1 MPLSIASI
9 FRKAFSFSEPTHH
22 SKWCEDDLQ
31 SEKRAALKN
40 NPCCGGVWGRWV
52 AWYYSVAQPACA
64 WSNIA
69 FAAVGFVVLWVG
81 TVDGARWSPE
91 VTKVYGILNVV
102 LAFASFLYH
111 ALPDGS
117 EGGRLDGLS
126 MWWIVSFLL
135 MTNVVILMHC
145 EWNDDN
151 QCVHANT
158 DGFNEWFWVVF
169 AVISLT
175 WALLRCC
182 YVETST
188 FFGLL
193 VLATSSTTLAIDY
206 RNGWA
211 WGSNAAFI
219 VAIGAWLLGRTNV
232 SFVISRHPNA
242 CCCLRRIQMEQGLCR
257 VDEGGRH
264 QHESWF
270 HKKSH
275 VVQAHAI
282 WHVCVAAALLF
293 LYFFY
298 AQ

>member
-9 FRKAFSFSEPTHH
+9 FRKAFEFREQGRH
-22 SKWCEDDLQ
+22 SRWCE
-31 SEKRAALKN
+31 EEMEYGNPAALKKN
-40 NPCCGGVWGRWV
+40 QCCGGVWGRWV

-81 TVDGARWSPE
+81 TGDGARWSPE
-91 VTKVYGILNVV
+91 VTKVYGILNVA
-102 LAFASFLYH
+102 LAFSSFLYH

-117 EGGRLDGLS
+117 EGGRLDELS
-126 MWWIVSFLL
+126 MCWIVSFLL

-151 QCVHANT
+151 QCVHSNT
-158 DGFNEWFWVVF
+158 DGFDEWFWGVFVVL
-169 AVISLT
+169 SLV

-182 YVETST
+182 KIFLAS
-188 FFGLL
+188 FGLMALGL
-193 VLATSSTTLAIDY
+193 VGTILAIDY
-206 RNGWA
+206 RNGWV
-211 WGSNAAFI
+211 WGAVATFIAATG
-219 VAIGAWLLGRTNV
+219 VWRLGRTDV
-232 SFVISRHPNA
+232 TFVISRHPNA
-242 CCCLRRIQMEQGLCR
+242 CCCLRRVRLEQGMCR
-257 VDEGGRH
+257 VDDGGSH

-270 HKKSH
+270 HTKSH

-282 WHVCVAAALLF
+282 WHVCVATALLL